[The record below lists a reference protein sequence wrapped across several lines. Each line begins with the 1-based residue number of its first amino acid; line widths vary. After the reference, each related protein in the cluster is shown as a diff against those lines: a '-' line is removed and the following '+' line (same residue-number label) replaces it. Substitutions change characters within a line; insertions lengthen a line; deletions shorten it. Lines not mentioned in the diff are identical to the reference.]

1 MGMSGEEASIQSLL
15 KAEEPFLAY
24 SEDRSKIVCIL
35 NNHELPVKLHA
46 LESFV
51 RGKKYQRLK
60 KNKSIEDWI
69 DEYRPFLAPSINY
82 PNMMFCALTNHLIKK
97 SKASVEEHL
106 RGKKFA
112 KAKERFQNDLGELY
126 EEPTIEEMEAAIQEM
141 EEEEEEEEGS
151 LEFVEE
157 DFEVDAGQNEPTSSS
172 RKRKLQ
178 EEINQQTRKKM

>member
-1 MGMSGEEASIQSLL
+1 
-15 KAEEPFLAY
+15 
-24 SEDRSKIVCIL
+24 
-35 NNHELPVKLHA
+35 
-46 LESFV
+46 
-51 RGKKYQRLK
+51 
-60 KNKSIEDWI
+60 
-69 DEYRPFLAPSINY
+69 
-82 PNMMFCALTNHLIKK
+82 
-97 SKASVEEHL
+97 
-106 RGKKFA
+106 
-112 KAKERFQNDLGELY
+112 LY